1 MSFDLS
7 TGFSLCYS
15 KLPIDRDMIEA
26 VLFSEVESFELSGAV
41 FESEEF
47 DEIFKKFFL
56 VGKKISSIYEILPKN
71 ISRNWSTSP
80 ENIKKELVEHLREKI
95 KQASERGVKFARID
109 LGLDSIKSGFEIHE
123 LNVRASLIAPVLAE
137 AEKCGVTLCHPIRF
151 PKAFPKTQEWRFG
164 SMLISS
170 SLHKNYKLEI
180 DVFPMEAS
188 VSQLHNIMKKLFYY
202 PEVIRFIY
210 EPAMDGG
217 IDSKKFKN
225 WVDALKGQGFNG
237 TIIFSP
243 IFDSFDSLDT
253 ELSRVTQLLK
263 DYDSFEIEEK
273 EEDH

>member
-7 TGFSLCYS
+7 SGFSLCYS

-26 VLFSEVESFELSGAV
+26 VLFSEVDSFELSGAV
-41 FESEEF
+41 FESDEFEE
-47 DEIFKKFFL
+47 IYKKFFL
-56 VGKKISSIYEILPKN
+56 VGKKIFSIYELLPKN
-71 ISRNWSTSP
+71 VSRNWSDSP
-80 ENIKKELVEHLREKI
+80 ANIKKELVEHLR
-95 KQASERGVKFARID
+95 KQVSLASSRGVTFSRID
-109 LGLDSIKSGFEIHE
+109 LGLDTIKPGFEIHE

-137 AEKCGVTLCHPIRF
+137 AEKCGVTLCQPIRF

-170 SLHKNYKLEI
+170 LLHKNYKLEI
-180 DVFPMEAS
+180 DVFPMETS

-217 IDSKKFKN
+217 LDSKQFKN
-225 WVDALKGQGFNG
+225 WVDALKAQGFKG

-243 IFDSFDSLDT
+243 IFDSFDALDT
-253 ELSRVTQLLK
+253 ELSRAAQLIR
-263 DYDSFEIEEK
+263 DYDSFEIDEK
-273 EEDH
+273 EDDH